1 MERDKEVARSRKR
14 KLTYISNILIIED
27 PANPENNGKT
37 FLYKYGKK
45 IHDKVMELLEPQ
57 FPDQQPANPFDLWE
71 GCDFKL
77 KAQKVAGYQNY
88 DKAEFTEPS
97 ELFAGDDAQ
106 KETIWEAEFSLSEF
120 IKEDQFKDFEE
131 LVKRF
136 QRALGGDEED
146 KLTAGEV
153 VERESKLPIPTPAP
167 TPKATKPRKTK
178 SVAAPKPKEVVED
191 DVEDEEDDVKKF
203 FASVIDGD

>member
-1 MERDKEVARSRKR
+1 M
-14 KLTYISNILIIED
+14 
-27 PANPENNGKT
+27 
-37 FLYKYGKK
+37 
-45 IHDKVMELLEPQ
+45 
-57 FPDQQPANPFDLWE
+57 
-71 GCDFKL
+71 
-77 KAQKVAGYQNY
+77 
-88 DKAEFTEPS
+88 
-97 ELFAGDDAQ
+97 GDDAQ

-131 LVKRF
+131 LGKRF
-136 QRALGGDEED
+136 QRALGGDAED
-146 KLTAGEV
+146 KLTAGDI